1 MTDSLTAHE
10 LFDAQS
16 TQLKLQWLAGK
27 SGENRQLE
35 PATAKYPGM
44 ALVGHLN
51 FIHPNRV
58 QVIGDSEIEYIDQLS
73 SEERSIA
80 IEKLFSRPQTAV
92 FIAAGV
98 DPAADLLEAADQH
111 KVPFFRSSEPSP
123 LLIESLNYFLS
134 HALAPRVVEH
144 GVFME
149 VMGIGVLITGESG
162 IGKSELALELLSR
175 NHRLIAD
182 DAVEILRGGPDSLI
196 ARCLNNRLT
205 EFLEVR
211 GLGIIN
217 VRTMFGE
224 TAVRHRKQLHFTIR
238 LEKLS
243 AENFAEIDR
252 LQAVQ
257 QTHNYLGIDIP
268 EVVLYVA
275 PGRNLAVLL
284 EAATRTHI
292 LRMWGMNPIEDFLEK
307 HNDLLNPRST

>member
-1 MTDSLTAHE
+1 MTDTLTADQ
-10 LFDAQS
+10 LFEAQEA
-16 TQLKLQWLAGK
+16 QLKLEWLAGR
-27 SGENRQLE
+27 SGGGRQLE

-58 QVIGDSEIEYIDQLS
+58 QVIGKSEMQYLDQLTADD
-73 SEERSIA
+73 RAIA
-80 IEKLFSRPQTAV
+80 IGKLFNREQTAI
-92 FIAAGV
+92 FIVAGT
-98 DPAADLLEAADQH
+98 DTATDLIEAAEQH
-111 KVPFFRSSEPSP
+111 QVPLFHTPQPSP
-123 LLIESLNYFLS
+123 LLIESLNFFLS
-134 HALAPRVVEH
+134 HALAPRLVEH

-149 VMGIGVLITGESG
+149 VMGIGVLITGEAG

-182 DAVEILRGGPDSLI
+182 DAVEILRGGPDSLVG
-196 ARCLNNRLT
+196 RCLNNRLT

-224 TAVRHRKQLHFTIR
+224 TAVRHRKQLHFTVR
-238 LEKLS
+238 LEQLS
-243 AENFAEIDR
+243 STNFADIDR
-252 LQAVQ
+252 IQAVQ
-257 QTHNYLGIDIP
+257 RMRTFMDTEIP

-275 PGRNLAVLL
+275 PGRNLAVLV

-292 LRMWGMNPIEDFLEK
+292 LRMWGMNPIEEFLDK
-307 HNDLLNPRST
+307 HNALINPGSA

>member
-1 MTDSLTAHE
+1 MTLTANQ
-10 LFDAQS
+10 LFEAQA
-16 TQLKLQWLAGK
+16 TQLNLEWLAGK
-27 SGENRQLE
+27 SGGDRQLE

-58 QVIGDSEIEYIDQLS
+58 QVIGESEMRYLEQLATD
-73 SEERSIA
+73 ERTIA
-80 IEKLFSRPQTAV
+80 VEKLFSREQTAV
-92 FIAAGV
+92 FIVAGV
-98 DPAADLLEAADQH
+98 DTAADLIEAAEHHQ
-111 KVPFFRSSEPSP
+111 VPLFHTPQPSP
-123 LLIESLNYFLS
+123 LLIESLNFFLS

-149 VMGIGVLITGESG
+149 VMGIGVLITGEAG

-182 DAVEILRGGPDSLI
+182 DAVEILRGGPESLVG
-196 ARCLNNRLT
+196 RCLNNRLT

-243 AENFAEIDR
+243 STNFADIDR
-252 LQAVQ
+252 IQAVQ
-257 QTHNYLGIDIP
+257 RMRTFLDIEIP

-275 PGRNLAVLL
+275 PGRNLAVLV

-292 LRMWGMNPIEDFLEK
+292 LRMWGMNPIEEFLDK
-307 HNDLLNPRST
+307 HNSLLNPGSA